1 MYLLYQLNMAILFP
15 YNLYNSQFYEQLII
29 KVNCLPQKNEEL
41 SLRQLLFRLT
51 DTLWQ
56 MKKMLSTMPFFGFF
70 CNVDHALKNM

>member
-1 MYLLYQLNMAILFP
+1 MYFLYQLNMAILFP

-56 MKKMLSTMPFFGFF
+56 MKKYYRPCHFLFVTLIT
-70 CNVDHALKNM
+70 H

>member
-56 MKKMLSTMPFFGFF
+56 MKKMLSTMPFLVFF
-70 CNVDHALKNM
+70 VTLITR